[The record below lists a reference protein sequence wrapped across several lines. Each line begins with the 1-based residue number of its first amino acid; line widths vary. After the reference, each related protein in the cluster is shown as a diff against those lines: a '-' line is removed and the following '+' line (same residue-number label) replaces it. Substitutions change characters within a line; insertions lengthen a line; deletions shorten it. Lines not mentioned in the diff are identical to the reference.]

1 MSSSEPLQSQNLHE
15 PLEISMFVQ
24 NQNISSLQQRLLDT
38 LVLLPNNWSLTP
50 VSGDKKPYLKN
61 WQKQPQE
68 QEVIANNI
76 KSGRAK
82 GFALICGELSNG
94 LLAVDADGEASHE
107 LLTKLGGLPKT
118 VAFTSG
124 KQGRC
129 QYLLRVPQEY
139 WSVFNTV
146 KLDTKV
152 KDKDGKPQL
161 LEFRW
166 SGCASVLPPSVHPET
181 GEYKWVMKFDECEI
195 AEVPTWVIE
204 LMLNQTPR
212 QSYSDIQ
219 LPVPE
224 RVPLIECLSKEARSI
239 LNNNDVTKGGRND
252 TAAMLARDLIGTA
265 NYLEKIGQQFDGN
278 PQQILWDWCAAVGLH
293 EDKPKNQFDQ
303 IWFAAEKSNPCPSC
317 SEEGVNNCVRG
328 WYWRTFIKTTTSNK
342 VVRHPAA
349 KTVTALELL
358 TQIEK
363 LVAEELSKKHLY
375 IRLNQIAKSTGF
387 PEKLIERLYFECHQ
401 ESQHLELHSELLAS
415 VDKLVSAG
423 QHRFDIGSAL
433 PKNLADSIKLLAGHL
448 NLRPEVY
455 FTALLATVSSLH
467 DAQTRIRLINKTDF
481 ELTPNIFAATVAQS
495 SQKKTP
501 VYKAIVTKPLGVL
514 RDKIEA
520 EYELQLAEYKE
531 LLLEYESLEK
541 KERAEKF
548 PDGDPQKPPLR
559 LLWFSETT
567 GEGLVAQVQKFPG
580 KGILWAADELA
591 AVFKSQNAYRSGRG
605 NDEESLLNFY
615 NGDGANV
622 LRANGPRVNI
632 KNVLLGIFGCIQP
645 DVLGKLMSD
654 CKDPNGKWARF
665 LYVLQPKSGCEI
677 LSDGKSPELTPLIA
691 DLYQRIDNSP
701 PQTYELTPLAKS
713 YFLKCYNALERQYE
727 STNHPGLSNIYGKAA
742 GYIGKIA
749 LNLHVIKYAFNGEE
763 VPPLIDLETMKAAVN
778 ATSFYLSQ
786 ALLLYSQFS
795 EEDSLPYHL
804 SRVINLCQKHSSEAW
819 LTAREIAEGFPGKI
833 KLNGK
838 EVKPSC
844 DLIRDWFRELE
855 RLGKG
860 FVSGI
865 GNKLKFS
872 LFGKDAE
879 LAEQAP
885 NDNQQSQSTNKPS
898 FEELVPNCRILSDEP
913 KEVDV
918 SSRENDLPDEDNGCG
933 DDTSESANRLGN
945 CDEELPKLSDV
956 EHDSA
961 EHSTNRQNKSSE
973 VTGNSSKTESKP
985 KSNPSLCLLDY
996 LSPLPNF
1003 NLGDKCQYVGSNPN
1017 FREQYGNQLL
1027 SVSGIN
1033 YRKVTC
1039 CTESGDL
1046 TTWLDPQDLQR
1057 IQD

>member
-1 MSSSEPLQSQNLHE
+1 
-15 PLEISMFVQ
+15 
-24 NQNISSLQQRLLDT
+24 
-38 LVLLPNNWSLTP
+38 
-50 VSGDKKPYLKN
+50 
-61 WQKQPQE
+61 
-68 QEVIANNI
+68 
-76 KSGRAK
+76 
-82 GFALICGELSNG
+82 
-94 LLAVDADGEASHE
+94 
-107 LLTKLGGLPKT
+107 
-118 VAFTSG
+118 
-124 KQGRC
+124 
-129 QYLLRVPQEY
+129 
-139 WSVFNTV
+139 
-146 KLDTKV
+146 
-152 KDKDGKPQL
+152 
-161 LEFRW
+161 
-166 SGCASVLPPSVHPET
+166 VH
-181 GEYKWVMKFDECEI
+181 FDECEI
-195 AEVPTWVIE
+195 ASAPTWVIE

-265 NYLEKIGQQFDGN
+265 NYLDSIGQQFDGD
-278 PQQILWDWCAAVGLH
+278 PQQILWDWCSAVGLH
-293 EDKPKNQFDQ
+293 DDKPKNQFEQ
-303 IWFAAEKSNPCPSC
+303 IWFAAGRSNPNPSC

-328 WYWRTFIKTTTSNK
+328 WYWRNYLKNTTNK
-342 VVRHPAA
+342 VVRHPSA
-349 KTVTALELL
+349 KTVTASELL

-363 LVAEELSKKHLY
+363 LVAEELPRKHLY

-387 PEKLIERLYFECHQ
+387 PSRLIERLYFECHQ

-448 NLRPEVY
+448 SLRPEVY

-541 KERAEKF
+541 KERAERF
-548 PDGDPQKPPLR
+548 PDGEPQKPPLR
-559 LLWFSETT
+559 LLWFNETT
-567 GEGLVAQVQKFPG
+567 GEGLVAQVQKFPD

-591 AVFKSQNAYRSGRG
+591 TVFKSQNAYRSGRG

-615 NGDGANV
+615 NGDGATV

-632 KNVLLGIFGCIQP
+632 KNVLLGIFGSIQP
-645 DVLGKLMSD
+645 DVLGQLMSD

-677 LSDGKSPELTPLIA
+677 LSDGAFPELTPQIA
-691 DLYQRIDNSP
+691 YLYQRIDDLP
-701 PQTYELTPLAKS
+701 PQTYDLTPLAKS
-713 YFLKCYNALERQYE
+713 YFLQCYNALERQYE
-727 STNHPGLSNIYGKAA
+727 STTHPGLSNIYGKAA

-804 SRVINLCQKHSSEAW
+804 SRVINLCQKHASKGW
-819 LTAREIAEGFPGKI
+819 LTAREIAKGFPSKI

-838 EVKPSC
+838 
-844 DLIRDWFRELE
+844 
-855 RLGKG
+855 
-860 FVSGI
+860 
-865 GNKLKFS
+865 
-872 LFGKDAE
+872 DANY
-879 LAEQAP
+879 A
-885 NDNQQSQSTNKPS
+885 THK
-898 FEELVPNCRILSDEP
+898 
-913 KEVDV
+913 
-918 SSRENDLPDEDNGCG
+918 
-933 DDTSESANRLGN
+933 SEG
-945 CDEELPKLSDV
+945 
-956 EHDSA
+956 
-961 EHSTNRQNKSSE
+961 
-973 VTGNSSKTESKP
+973 
-985 KSNPSLCLLDY
+985 
-996 LSPLPNF
+996 
-1003 NLGDKCQYVGSNPN
+1003 
-1017 FREQYGNQLL
+1017 
-1027 SVSGIN
+1027 
-1033 YRKVTC
+1033 
-1039 CTESGDL
+1039 
-1046 TTWLDPQDLQR
+1046 
-1057 IQD
+1057 